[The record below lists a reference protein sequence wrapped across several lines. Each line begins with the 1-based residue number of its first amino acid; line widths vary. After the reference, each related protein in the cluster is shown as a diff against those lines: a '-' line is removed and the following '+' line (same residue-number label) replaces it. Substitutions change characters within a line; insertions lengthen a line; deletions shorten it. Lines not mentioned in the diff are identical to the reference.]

1 MIYSSVYYDACTE
14 QSTSGWCATSA
25 YENTQ
30 GYYSY
35 KYCTDSDWTTSS
47 DSDGDSSD
55 SDATASASSG
65 QTTTTG
71 EYCVPMTYR
80 LALFLSICHG
90 KENNYIMYISAE
102 CLMCTVPTIRLVH
115 G

>member
-90 KENNYIMYISAE
+90 KQFDNLYILAE
-102 CLMCTVPTIRLVH
+102 CLM
-115 G
+115 